1 MKKAPF
7 KSRKNFWATGAE
19 HWVHDFF
26 LRATNGR
33 PYKGLG
39 VRTQSAASADQPPSK
54 TVFVGGGYSGRRPA
68 GLKPSTSPRWIAP
81 NRR

>member
-7 KSRKNFWATGAE
+7 KSPKNFWATGAE

-39 VRTQSAASADQPPSK
+39 VRTQSAASACKPH
-54 TVFVGGGYSGRRPA
+54 RRCPRRRRRTQLT
-68 GLKPSTSPRWIAP
+68 LKAVPQGPQAASF
-81 NRR
+81 